1 MVKRGI
7 TLVLA
12 GIGALVVVIV
22 IAVLGFAIGFGR
34 TPSVPSNAL
43 LVLEV
48 GGDLAENAPADVVS
62 YLQGNRTPTVRSFV
76 EALHKAKADQR
87 VAAVLLKPMGFS
99 SPYWAKVQELRDAV
113 LDFKASGKPIYA
125 YLEYADDR
133 NYYLASATD
142 RVFLMPTATLDLKG
156 VATYALFLRGTFD
169 KVGVVPDMH
178 HIGAYKTAVNT
189 YTEKTYTPA
198 HKEMDES
205 LNRDLFN
212 QIVQGVAQTRKKTDA
227 EVTALIDD
235 GPFLADDALKAG
247 LVDELAYEDQATEV
261 LRTQGK
267 TPFAV
272 LDGAQY
278 ARVPATAVGLN
289 KGPRIAVIYA
299 TGAIVDGSGGYDPL
313 NGETLGSETLRDA
326 IRAARKDTAV
336 KAIVL
341 RVDSPGGSASAS
353 DSIWH
358 ELVVA
363 RDEKPDRPLIVSM
376 SDLAA
381 SGGYYIAMP
390 GQVIVAQPSTL
401 TGSIGIFG
409 GKLVTGGVYEK
420 LGANIEAT
428 SIGRNAEMESPA
440 RPFNE
445 SEVQKVETQLRSFYT
460 GFVRKAAASRN
471 MTPEQLDALAQGRVW
486 TGQQAK
492 ANGLVDELGGLDRAV
507 SIAKARAKLDP
518 KAEVELVTYP
528 RAKGFLE
535 LVSERV
541 GGNSDAAV
549 SSWMAANLSAGE
561 LAALRAVRGA
571 TSLYRRGEALALMP
585 FVYVR

>member
-62 YLQGNRTPTVRSFV
+62 YLEGDRSPTLRSFV

-99 SPYWAKVQELRDAV
+99 SPYWGKVQELRDAV

-125 YLEYADDR
+125 YLEYADER

-169 KVGVVPDMH
+169 KLGIVPDMH

-212 QIVQGVAQTRKKTDA
+212 QIVQGVAQTRRKTDA

-247 LVDELAYEDQATEV
+247 LVDELAYEDQATEA

-278 ARVPATAVGLN
+278 ARVPATSVGLN

-535 LVSERV
+535 LVGERV
-541 GGNSDAAV
+541 GGNTEAAV
-549 SSWMAANLSAGE
+549 SSWVAANLSADE
-561 LAALRAVRGA
+561 LAALRAVRST